1 MHAVALLA
9 SALLA
14 LALQQQQQPPAQQQ
28 PPTFR
33 TSAELVRVDV
43 TVLDRNGKPVTT
55 LKQDDFVVF
64 EDDVPQR
71 IQAFQFVAFNGQH
84 GPEEDLELT
93 IRPRDSGRND
103 ELAREDVR
111 MFLVFWDEYH
121 ILPDHQELFLK
132 EELMNFLRT
141 MLNPTDLVA
150 IMDPWTPMSDLWFS
164 RDRYRLVTQLK
175 GMRGRQGVMTPRN
188 GAEENHLSI
197 NNRVPFVREQVA
209 LTALKSAMAY
219 LGTLREGR
227 KILLYVS
234 QEFGLGR
241 DTNTWA
247 REVADAA
254 NAENV
259 SIYSINPQG
268 LEVGRS
274 NFRNGLLASI
284 AYETGGESFVTNS
297 PAVAFRRAVTQGSAT
312 YLLGYVPSE
321 RRRDGGFHKI
331 EVKVKGNYQV
341 LARNGYLA
349 ADASQKEAA
358 RAATKAAELPTAIE
372 TAFSELV
379 RLGRPEDEGER
390 GEVKTILVP
399 ESPSPD
405 LAVMP
410 PDVWVIRKPADLSA
424 VQNGNAPP
432 PEAARDFARSARIV
446 MKIALEGKR
455 VSDAALSI
463 ALIDRRGKRL
473 TDLPFIRTANGW
485 LLDLPL
491 QSIARGDYL
500 IEIGVKAGDSQATAY
515 VPIRV
520 RDH

>member
-1 MHAVALLA
+1 MDLAALLV

-14 LALQQQQQPPAQQQ
+14 LGLQQQQPPAPQQQ
-28 PPTFR
+28 RPTFR

-43 TVLDRNGKPVTT
+43 TVLDRSGKPVTT
-55 LKQDDFVVF
+55 LEQDDFVVF

-71 IQAFQFVAFNGQH
+71 IQAFQFVAFNGEH
-84 GPEEDLELT
+84 GADEDLELT

-103 ELAREDVR
+103 ELARDDVR
-111 MFLVFWDEYH
+111 LFLVFWDEYH

-164 RDRYRLVTQLK
+164 RDRYRLVTQVRGL
-175 GMRGRQGVMTPRN
+175 RGRQGVMTPRN
-188 GAEENHLSI
+188 GAEENHFSL
-197 NNRVPFVREQVA
+197 NNRVPFVREQVS

-227 KILLYVS
+227 KTLLYVS

-247 REVADAA
+247 KEVADAA
-254 NAENV
+254 NADNV
-259 SIYSINPQG
+259 SVYSINPQG

-274 NFRNGLLASI
+274 NFRAGLLASI

-297 PAVAFRRAVTQGSAT
+297 PAIAFRRAVTQGSAT
-312 YLLGYVPSE
+312 YVLGYVPSE

-358 RAATKAAELPTAIE
+358 RAATKAAELPTPIE
-372 TAFSELV
+372 AAFSELV

-390 GEVKTILVP
+390 GVVKTILVP
-399 ESPSPD
+399 EPSSSH
-405 LAVMP
+405 LAVIP
-410 PDVWVIRKPADLSA
+410 PGVWVIRKPADLKAVHSA
-424 VQNGNAPP
+424 DAPP
-432 PEAARDFARSARIV
+432 PETIRDFARSDRIV
-446 MKIALEGKR
+446 MKIALEGDLA
-455 VSDAALSI
+455 SAAALSI
-463 ALIDRRGKRL
+463 GLIDRRGKRL
-473 TDLPFIRTANGW
+473 TDLPFTRAANGW

-500 IEIGVKAGDSQATAY
+500 IEIAATSGETRSIAY

-520 RDH
+520 HEH